1 MKSKSNINRL
11 LIVLCAL
18 VQITFS
24 QIASAQSTSY
34 PNRSITLITPF
45 PAGGST
51 DIVAR
56 IIARSLSAELG
67 QSILVDNRPGAGGSI
82 GCDIA
87 AKAKSDGYTLLITSS
102 STHSIGAALGK
113 KVPFDYDAD
122 FTPIIHAAT
131 SPHVFLVTKQ
141 IPVKTLPEFL
151 AYGKAN
157 PDRLNFSSAG
167 TGTIMHLTGEMF
179 NADTGLHMVHIPYK
193 GSSLSMPDL
202 ISGKIQVL
210 FDALVSALP
219 SIQDG
224 KLTVL
229 AVTSRKRS
237 PLLPNTPTLI
247 EIGGPYGLGNFVAEN
262 VWGFYGPKNLPADVL
277 VKLNTSLNKVLKD
290 PEVIKQLASNGAEIG
305 GGSAQSFKELMLSD
319 RARWLKIITEQRIEA
334 N

>member
-1 MKSKSNINRL
+1 MKFIKFTL
-11 LIVLCAL
+11 QIVLVVPIVL
-18 VQITFS
+18 VNFV
-24 QIASAQSTSY
+24 IAQTNDY
-34 PNRSITLITPF
+34 PNRPITLITPF

-56 IIARSLSAELG
+56 IIAKSLSTNLG
-67 QSILVDNRPGAGGSI
+67 QGVVVDNRPGAGGNI
-82 GCDIA
+82 GCDVV
-87 AKAKSDGYTLLITSS
+87 AKSKSDGYTILITSS

-122 FTPIIHAAT
+122 FTPIIHAAN

-141 IPVKTLPEFL
+141 LGVKTLPEFISY
-151 AYGKAN
+151 AKSH
-157 PDRLNFSSAG
+157 PDALNYSSAG

-179 NADTGLHMVHIPYK
+179 NSDTGVKMLHIPYK

-219 SIQDG
+219 TIQDG

-237 PLLPNTPTLI
+237 PLLPNIPTLM
-247 EIGGPYGLGNFVAEN
+247 EIGGPYNLGNFVSEN
-262 VWGFYGPKNLPADVL
+262 IWGFYGPKNLPPAIL
-277 VKLNTSLNKVLKD
+277 EKLNTALNKTLKD
-290 PEVIKQLASNGAEIG
+290 PEVIKQLASNGAEVG
-305 GGSAQSFKELMLSD
+305 GGTPQYFKDLMLTD
-319 RARWLKIITEQRIEA
+319 RAKWAKIIREQRIEA
-334 N
+334 D

>member
-1 MKSKSNINRL
+1 MKTNQFIFAFT
-11 LIVLCAL
+11 IVLQTL
-18 VQITFS
+18 FTQSIF
-24 QIASAQSTSY
+24 AQSSDY

-56 IIARSLSAELG
+56 IISKSLSTQLG
-67 QSILVDNRPGAGGSI
+67 QSVIVDNRPGAGGSI
-82 GCDIA
+82 GCDVV

-102 STHSIGAALGK
+102 STHAIGAALAK

-141 IPVKTLPEFL
+141 IGVKTLPEFM
-151 AYGKAN
+151 AYAKKN
-157 PDRLNFSSAG
+157 PESLNFSSAG

-179 NADTGLHMVHIPYK
+179 NADTGTHMMHIPYK

-229 AVTSRKRS
+229 AVTSRKRTS
-237 PLLPNTPTLI
+237 LLPNVPTLM
-247 EIGGPYGLGNFVAEN
+247 EIGGPYNLGNFVSEN
-262 VWGFYGPKNLPADVL
+262 IWGFYGPKNLPPQIL
-277 VKLNTSLNKVLKD
+277 EKLNTALNKTLKD
-290 PEVIKQLASNGAEIG
+290 PEVIKQLVSNGAEVG
-305 GGSAQSFKELMLSD
+305 GGSALQFKDQMLTD
-319 RARWLKIITEQRIEA
+319 RAKWAKIIREQRIEA
-334 N
+334 D

>member
-1 MKSKSNINRL
+1 MKTNQFVFAFT
-11 LIVLCAL
+11 IVL
-18 VQITFS
+18 QTFF
-24 QIASAQSTSY
+24 AQSVFAQSSDY

-56 IIARSLSAELG
+56 IISKSLSTQLG
-67 QSILVDNRPGAGGSI
+67 QSVIVDNRPGAGGSI
-82 GCDIA
+82 GCDVV

-102 STHSIGAALGK
+102 STHAIGAALAK

-141 IPVKTLPEFL
+141 IGVKTLPEFM
-151 AYGKAN
+151 AYAKKN
-157 PDRLNFSSAG
+157 PESLNFSSAG

-179 NADTGLHMVHIPYK
+179 NSDTGTHMMHIPYK

-202 ISGKIQVL
+202 ISGKVQVL

-229 AVTSRKRS
+229 AVTSRKRTS
-237 PLLPNTPTLI
+237 LLPNVPTLM
-247 EIGGPYGLGNFVAEN
+247 EIGGPYNLGNFVSEN
-262 VWGFYGPKNLPADVL
+262 IWGFYGPKNLPPQIL
-277 VKLNTSLNKVLKD
+277 EKLNTALNKTLKD
-290 PEVIKQLASNGAEIG
+290 PEVIKQLVSNGAEVG
-305 GGSAQSFKELMLSD
+305 GGSALQFKEQMLTD
-319 RARWLKIITEQRIEA
+319 RAKWAKIIREQRIEA
-334 N
+334 D

>member
-1 MKSKSNINRL
+1 MKTNQFIFAFG
-11 LIVLCAL
+11 IVLQTL
-18 VQITFS
+18 F
-24 QIASAQSTSY
+24 AQSVIAQSSDY

-56 IIARSLSAELG
+56 IISKSLSSQLG
-67 QSILVDNRPGAGGSI
+67 QSVIVDNRPGAGGSI
-82 GCDIA
+82 GCDVV

-102 STHSIGAALGK
+102 STHAIGAALAK

-141 IPVKTLPEFL
+141 IGVKNLPEFM
-151 AYGKAN
+151 AYAKAH
-157 PDRLNFSSAG
+157 PDGLNYSSAG

-179 NADTGLHMVHIPYK
+179 NSDTGTHMLHIPYK

-202 ISGKIQVL
+202 ISGKVQVL

-229 AVTSRKRS
+229 AVTSRKRTA
-237 PLLPNTPTLI
+237 LLPNVPTLM
-247 EIGGPYGLGNFVAEN
+247 EIGGPYNLGNFVSEN
-262 VWGFYGPKNLPADVL
+262 IWGFYGPKNLPPQIL
-277 VKLNTSLNKVLKD
+277 EKLNTALNKTLKD
-290 PEVIKQLASNGAEIG
+290 PEVIKQLVSNGAEVG
-305 GGSAQSFKELMLSD
+305 GGSAQQFKEQMLSD
-319 RARWLKIITEQRIEA
+319 RAKWAKIIKEQRIEA
-334 N
+334 D

>member
-1 MKSKSNINRL
+1 MKTNQFIFAFT
-11 LIVLCAL
+11 IVLQTL
-18 VQITFS
+18 FTQSVF
-24 QIASAQSTSY
+24 AQSSDY

-56 IIARSLSAELG
+56 IISKSLSTQLG
-67 QSILVDNRPGAGGSI
+67 QSVIVDNRPGAGGSI
-82 GCDIA
+82 GCDVV

-102 STHSIGAALGK
+102 STHAIGAALAK

-141 IPVKTLPEFL
+141 IGVKTLPEFM
-151 AYGKAN
+151 AYAKKN
-157 PDRLNFSSAG
+157 PESLNFSSAG

-179 NADTGLHMVHIPYK
+179 NSDTGTHMMHIPYK

-202 ISGKIQVL
+202 ISGKVQVL

-229 AVTSRKRS
+229 AVTSRKRTS
-237 PLLPNTPTLI
+237 LLPNVPTLM
-247 EIGGPYGLGNFVAEN
+247 EIGGPYNLGNFVSEN
-262 VWGFYGPKNLPADVL
+262 IWGFYGPKNLPPQIL
-277 VKLNTSLNKVLKD
+277 EKLNTALNKTLKD
-290 PEVIKQLASNGAEIG
+290 PEVIKQLVSNGAEVG
-305 GGSAQSFKELMLSD
+305 GGSALQFKEQMLTD
-319 RARWLKIITEQRIEA
+319 RAKWAKIIKEQRIEA
-334 N
+334 D

>member
-1 MKSKSNINRL
+1 MKTNQFVFAFT
-11 LIVLCAL
+11 IVL
-18 VQITFS
+18 QTFF
-24 QIASAQSTSY
+24 AQSVFAQSSDY

-56 IIARSLSAELG
+56 IISKSLSTQLG
-67 QSILVDNRPGAGGSI
+67 QSVIVDNRPGAGGSI
-82 GCDIA
+82 GCDVV

-102 STHSIGAALGK
+102 STHAIGAALAK

-141 IPVKTLPEFL
+141 IGVKTLPEFM
-151 AYGKAN
+151 AYAKKN
-157 PDRLNFSSAG
+157 PESLNFSSAG

-179 NADTGLHMVHIPYK
+179 NADTGTHMMHIPYK

-229 AVTSRKRS
+229 AVTSRKRTS
-237 PLLPNTPTLI
+237 LLPNVPTLM
-247 EIGGPYGLGNFVAEN
+247 EIGGPYNLGNFVSEN
-262 VWGFYGPKNLPADVL
+262 IWGFYGPKNLPPQIL
-277 VKLNTSLNKVLKD
+277 EKLNTALNKTLKD
-290 PEVIKQLASNGAEIG
+290 PEVIKQLVSNGAEVG
-305 GGSAQSFKELMLSD
+305 GGSALQFKEQMLTD
-319 RARWLKIITEQRIEA
+319 RAKWAKIIREQRIEA
-334 N
+334 D